1 VPQTPSEGTSYRLVG
16 QSQPISKIRQ
26 LIEKLGRSKAPVL
39 LLGETG
45 CGKEVIARAIHEN
58 NPRGN
63 FVPIDCGSLVGP
75 LMESELFGHT
85 KGAFTGASEAK
96 RGLIDLANGGTAFF
110 DEIGDLP
117 LDLQVKLLRV
127 LQEHEYRP
135 LGSLVRQKVDMRV
148 IAATHRDL
156 AAEVERGDFRQ
167 DLYYRLNVIT
177 VRIPALRERKDD
189 IPALIRHFLPA
200 GKNYSL
206 TNEAQEAM
214 LSYDWP
220 GNVRE
225 LSNCIQ
231 RMTAMNSGPL
241 LHTADLPSPVVN
253 HLGLARGVE
262 RKMVAS
268 AHSAVS
274 GAPAPVLI
282 ELPQSGILTLCEM
295 EKRAILE
302 ALDHTKGDHTLAAQL
317 LGIGRTTLYRK
328 LKEYRLET
336 KIEYAS

>member
-1 VPQTPSEGTSYRLVG
+1 M
-16 QSQPISKIRQ
+16 
-26 LIEKLGRSKAPVL
+26 L

-45 CGKEVIARAIHEN
+45 CGKEVIARAIHED
-58 NPRGN
+58 NPRGT
-63 FVPIDCGSLVGP
+63 FVPIDCGSLVGS

-117 LDLQVKLLRV
+117 LELQVKLLRV

-148 IAATHRDL
+148 ISATHRDL
-156 AAEVERGDFRQ
+156 AAEVERGNFRQ

-177 VRIPALRERKDD
+177 VRIPALRERKED
-189 IPALIRHFLPA
+189 ILPLIRHFLPA

-206 TNEAQEAM
+206 TAETQEAM
-214 LSYDWP
+214 LAYDWP

-241 LHTADLPSPVVN
+241 LHTADLPSPLVN
-253 HLGLARGVE
+253 HWGMARGIE

-268 AHSAVS
+268 VQSATS
-274 GAPAPVLI
+274 GSAPAPAPI
-282 ELPQSGILTLCEM
+282 GSPPSGILTLDEM
-295 EKRAILE
+295 ERLAILE

-328 LKEYRLET
+328 LKEYRLDT
-336 KIEYAS
+336 RIEYAS